1 MLIGETC
8 VDREPLP
15 AVSGDRCSVSKKADG
30 MVVPRRHE
38 DARMLLGSHTTNG
51 DEVLGIFPHH
61 NAPDHQNKHMKQH
74 DSARSA
80 PRSRCQIMKNE
91 DTKIKQSKYSSS
103 SRIYD
108 GRRWHT
114 TRIRAGAL

>member
-1 MLIGETC
+1 
-8 VDREPLP
+8 
-15 AVSGDRCSVSKKADG
+15 

-38 DARMLLGSHTTNG
+38 DAKTLLGSHTTSG

-61 NAPDHQNKHMKQH
+61 NAPDYQNKHMKQH
-74 DSARSA
+74 VSARSA
-80 PRSRCQIMKNE
+80 PRSRCQTMKNE
-91 DTKIKQSKYSSS
+91 ETKIKQSKHSSS

-108 GRRWHT
+108 GRQWHT